1 MKKSEENEEKWR
13 KLEKSGYKTKKSIH
27 KWDISHFL
35 LCFPVPLCYPMKKNE
50 ENEKSGK
57 NRRKVEKCDYKTKI
71 SQMPDTHTPRWHMER
86 NLDFVAT
93 FLHFSSFFST
103 MLKSEENEEKWRK
116 RKKSKGNEEK
126 WRKWRKVKNN

>member
-1 MKKSEENEEKWR
+1 
-13 KLEKSGYKTKKSIH
+13 
-27 KWDISHFL
+27 
-35 LCFPVPLCYPMKKNE
+35 
-50 ENEKSGK
+50 
-57 NRRKVEKCDYKTKI
+57 
-71 SQMPDTHTPRWHMER
+71 MPDTHTPRWHMER

-126 WRKWRKVKNN
+126 WIKWTKNNKSEANEEKWRKWRKTRNIKKSEENEEKWKH